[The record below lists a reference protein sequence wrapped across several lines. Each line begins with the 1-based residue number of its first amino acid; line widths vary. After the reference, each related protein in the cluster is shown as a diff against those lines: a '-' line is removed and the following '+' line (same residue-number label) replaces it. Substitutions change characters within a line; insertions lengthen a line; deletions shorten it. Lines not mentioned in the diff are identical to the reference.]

1 MRRGICWCLW
11 GVGTRRCRGGCI
23 AAVVVVCTHI
33 ISGASCIRG
42 EYNEHRRS
50 VPDLQLRR
58 YARLVVIVFVASPP
72 RHTVVSSCDL
82 GATDIDAFLYLGVVQ
97 PAPEGAS
104 FGSLQGVMLLFQSP
118 TAVLGGWIHYLIFD
132 LFIGAWI
139 VRDAKRRDINHWLT
153 LPILFAT
160 LMVGPV
166 GLMLYLLL
174 RFAMKGTV
182 TLAETSA

>member
-1 MRRGICWCLW
+1 MSIDELFLICNY
-11 GVGTRRCRGGCI
+11 
-23 AAVVVVCTHI
+23 AVMPAWLLLLFLPH
-33 ISGASCIRG
+33 
-42 EYNEHRRS
+42 HRVTQLLVHAIW
-50 VPDLQLRR
+50 VPLILTPF
-58 YARLVVIVFVASPP
+58 YIWALFF
-72 RHTVVSSCDL
+72 
-82 GATDIDAFLYLGVVQ
+82 GQ

-153 LPILFAT
+153 LPILLAT

-174 RFAMKGTV
+174 RLAMKGTV